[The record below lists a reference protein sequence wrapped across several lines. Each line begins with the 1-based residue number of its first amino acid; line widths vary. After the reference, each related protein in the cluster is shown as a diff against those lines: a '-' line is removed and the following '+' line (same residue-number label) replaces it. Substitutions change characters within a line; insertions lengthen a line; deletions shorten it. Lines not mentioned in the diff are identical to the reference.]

1 VRDQKHFDRWLKWGG
16 TIILLVTAVIGGFF
30 LQKLDWNGLKDL
42 KPSLLAAVF
51 LLLALFLIKA
61 LTLAVIPSNV
71 VYLLAGLYFPL
82 SLALALV
89 LLGITGEF
97 VLNAYM
103 GRKIGRKYL
112 HKLTVYLISHSD
124 MIRRLVSRQ
133 LQCDPLTIF
142 LLRFLPG
149 PTNNVTSIFLCSFD
163 QLNFRTYL
171 WSSVLGAAPK
181 AVTLTIAGH
190 TLLDPLSWQ
199 FVLPLFI
206 FGLFSALVIL
216 WAKHRQTVSRRLAAS
231 LIQPVE
237 ESSGS

>member
-1 VRDQKHFDRWLKWGG
+1 MRDQKLFDRWLKWGG
-16 TIILLVTAVIGGFF
+16 TIILLVTAVVGGYF
-30 LQKLDWNGLKDL
+30 LQKLDWNGLKDM
-42 KPSLLAAVF
+42 KPSLLAAVC

-61 LTLAVIPSNV
+61 LTLAVVPSNV

-82 SLALALV
+82 SLALVLV
-89 LLGITGEF
+89 LAGIIGEF
-97 VLNAYM
+97 VLNAFM
-103 GRKIGRKYL
+103 GRKIGRKCMQ
-112 HKLTVYLISHSD
+112 KLTVYLIGRSSL
-124 MIRRLVSRQ
+124 IRRLVSRQ

-149 PTNNVTSIFLCSFD
+149 PANNVTSIFLCSFD
-163 QLNFRTYL
+163 QLNFRTYI

-199 FVLPLFI
+199 FLLPLVI

-216 WAKHRQTVSRRLAAS
+216 WAKHRQAVKCRLAAG
-231 LIQPVE
+231 LIHPAE
-237 ESSGS
+237 GSSAS